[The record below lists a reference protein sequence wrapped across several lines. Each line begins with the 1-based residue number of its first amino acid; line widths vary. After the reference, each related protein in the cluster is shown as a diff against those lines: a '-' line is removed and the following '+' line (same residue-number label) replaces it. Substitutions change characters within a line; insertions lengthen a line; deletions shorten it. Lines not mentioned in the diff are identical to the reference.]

1 MSAISVKNVSKNFGE
16 TRALRA
22 ASLAANFG
30 EIHAIV
36 GENGSGKSTLAK
48 IISGVV
54 PADSGAV
61 DVLGHTPSSPTE
73 AIAIGLSTIFQ
84 EMMLA
89 ESLTIWENV
98 FAGSDS
104 FWKRSSSTTEKKRRT
119 KEILERLADC
129 PIDPDW
135 PVSSVPLSVKQW
147 IVISRALLQKP
158 KVLVFDE
165 SSAALDLEATSRL
178 HHEMLAL
185 KADGTAVI
193 IVTHRIA
200 ELVKFAD
207 QATVLRDGETVGQ
220 IGRADMTEENLLRLM
235 SAKTDHSAKSVA
247 KDRVAFGGGTPALRA
262 SNIALSTNGQSF
274 NFQLFPGQIVGIAGL
289 DGAGQ
294 TEFVRILAGI
304 DKAPQGTVTV
314 WDDKGEE
321 HPVADLASAEAKR
334 IAYVSGDR
342 KKEGIFANLSILE
355 NFGLALYGRYANKAG
370 FIDRKALSDVFQKEK
385 ERLSIKFARRSDKI
399 TTLSGGNQQ
408 KVLIARAFALNPRII
423 ILNDPARGVDI
434 GTKQDL
440 YTHLRAF
447 AAEGGAVIYL
457 STEIEEFFN
466 FADRAD
472 VFFEGGLFAS
482 YDEDQIGEETI
493 LGAMFGQSE
502 PVEMSEVLEQEL
514 PSETQLQ
521 AVAQ

>member
-1 MSAISVKNVSKNFGE
+1 MTAISVRNISKNFGE
-16 TRALRA
+16 TRALRD
-22 ASLAANFG
+22 ASLEASFA

-48 IISGVV
+48 IISGIVL
-54 PADSGAV
+54 ADGGDV
-61 DVLGHTPSSPTE
+61 DVLGHRPNSPTE
-73 AIAIGLSTIFQ
+73 AIAIGVSTIFQ

-104 FWKRSSSTTEKKRRT
+104 FWKRSSSVAEKKRQT

-135 PVSSVPLSVKQW
+135 PVSAVPLSVKQW

-165 SSAALDLEATSRL
+165 SSAALDLDATSRL
-178 HHEMLAL
+178 HHEMLEL
-185 KADGTAVI
+185 KASGTAVI

-207 QATVLRDGETVGQ
+207 QATVLRDGVTVGK
-220 IGRADMTEENLLRLM
+220 IGREEMTEENLLRLM
-235 SAKTDHSAKSVA
+235 SATTGHSARAASKEPVFVGE
-247 KDRVAFGGGTPALRA
+247 RHPLLEA
-262 SNIALSTNGQSF
+262 SNIGLTDGAQGFDF
-274 NFQLFPGQIVGIAGL
+274 NLHPGQIVGIAGL

-294 TEFVRILAGI
+294 AEFVRILAGI
-304 DKAPQGTVTV
+304 DKAPQGRVTV
-314 WDDKGEE
+314 RDDTGMMQ
-321 HPVADLASAEAKR
+321 AISNLSDAEANR

-342 KKEGIFANLSILE
+342 KKEGIFANLSIME
-355 NFGLALYGRYANKAG
+355 NFGLALYGRHSNAAG
-370 FIDRKALSDVFQKEK
+370 VIDQKALREVFDREK
-385 ERLSIKFARRSDKI
+385 DRLSIKFGHRQDKI

-408 KVLIARAFALNPRII
+408 KVLIARAFALAPRII

-447 AAEGGAVIYL
+447 AAGGGAVIYL

-472 VFFEGGLFAS
+472 VFFEGHLFAS
-482 YDEDQIGEETI
+482 FEQDRIGEESI

-502 PVEMSEVLEQEL
+502 PVDMSEALEQEL
-514 PSETQLQ
+514 PSNIQPQ
-521 AVAQ
+521 ATAS